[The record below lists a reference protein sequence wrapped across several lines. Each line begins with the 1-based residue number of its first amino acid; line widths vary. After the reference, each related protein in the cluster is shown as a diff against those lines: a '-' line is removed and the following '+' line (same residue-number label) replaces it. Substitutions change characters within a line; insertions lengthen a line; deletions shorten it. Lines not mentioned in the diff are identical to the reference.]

1 MGATGRGGESSRA
14 VGAAL
19 IRVVDVSLRTL
30 PTLTSLDFARL
41 AEHVRGFPWRAEVQV
56 DEIPGPA
63 RIASYA
69 LALEAEVN
77 PADAEGGSGKLILL
91 HEPQGNDAWAGNYR
105 FVTYAR
111 CDVDFD
117 MVIDPLLADVG
128 WSWLTE
134 ALDNRHARYHS
145 ASGTVTT
152 MSSRSFGGMK
162 GEPDRAEVEI
172 RASWTAEID
181 QPADLDPH
189 LAAWQELLCATAG
202 IPPETDGVVSLFT
215 HLHGNR

>member
-1 MGATGRGGESSRA
+1 MNASWRRVERSA
-14 VGAAL
+14 PWAL
-19 IRVVDVSLRTL
+19 IRLMDVSLRTL
-30 PTLTSLDFARL
+30 PTTTSPAFERL
-41 AEHVRGFPWRAEVQV
+41 AEQLRGFRWRAEVQV
-56 DEIPGPA
+56 DEIPGPQ

-77 PADAEGGSGKLILL
+77 PQDAEGGSGRLILL
-91 HEPQGNDAWAGNYR
+91 HEPSGNDAWAGTYR

-111 CDVDFD
+111 SDVDLD
-117 MVIDPLLADVG
+117 MVIDPLLAEVG

-134 ALDNRHARYHS
+134 ALDDRKARYHS

-152 MSSRSFGGMK
+152 KSSRSFGGMK

-172 RASWTAEID
+172 RASWTAEINE
-181 QPADLDPH
+181 PVDLSPH